1 MSPSSVRAVDVVVEL
16 LERVQTYL
24 DALYD
29 GDVALFESVMHPTVR
44 LHSATEPTLVS
55 LSLQDYL
62 EIVAGR
68 VSPRRRGDLRR
79 DRLLGVT
86 MSSPT
91 SAHVRVENAYQP
103 KLFADDLVF
112 TRTAGQWWITSKTWH
127 YTIEK

>member
-1 MSPSSVRAVDVVVEL
+1 MTTASVRAVDTVAAL
-16 LERVQTYL
+16 LDRVQTYL

-29 GDVALFESVMHPTVR
+29 GDVALFETVMHPTVR
-44 LHSATEPTLVS
+44 LHSATQPELVS

-68 VSPRRRGDLRR
+68 VSPHSRGDRRR
-79 DRLLGVT
+79 DRVLAVT

-91 SAHVRVENAYQP
+91 SAHVRVENAYPP

-112 TRTAGQWWITSKTWH
+112 TRTDGQWWITSKTWH
-127 YTIEK
+127 YTIEG